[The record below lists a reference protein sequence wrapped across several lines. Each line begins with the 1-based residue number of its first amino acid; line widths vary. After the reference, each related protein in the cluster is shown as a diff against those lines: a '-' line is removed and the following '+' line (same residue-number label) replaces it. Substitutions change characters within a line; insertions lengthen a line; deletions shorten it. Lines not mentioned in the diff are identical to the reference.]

1 MIVSSVQKKKTIK
14 KSMAAAAFKIT
25 RGDVQF
31 YTSDSVLGASRA
43 EYRGVVV
50 VNKVRRIC
58 KKRFFVL

>member
-1 MIVSSVQKKKTIK
+1 
-14 KSMAAAAFKIT
+14 MAAAAFKIT

-50 VNKVRRIC
+50 VNKVRRIY